1 MGVTTRVASS
11 VVSFF
16 AIYGSKKRMP
26 LQPLTQANL
35 QNTVQ
40 IKMSNI
46 IYIGYY
52 FKVQPMQPGTEI
64 LIAELGY
71 AGFESF
77 VETEEGVTAYIQKEE
92 YYDTI
97 LDDIQ
102 ILKSDEFEITYTFD
116 EIEQTNW
123 NEEWEKN
130 FNPIVVDDLC
140 AVRAP
145 FHDKFDTEY
154 DIIIEPK
161 MSFGTGHHETTHMMI
176 QHILKN
182 DFEDKSVLD
191 MGCGTAVL
199 AILAEMKGAKP
210 LDAIDIDNW
219 CYLNSLENVER
230 NNCKHISVYEGE
242 AALLKDKKYDTI
254 IANINRN
261 ILLNDIATYSKCLDA
276 KGTLFLSGFYQ
287 EDIPMI
293 EKECNDNQ
301 LVLKDTLT
309 RNNWVALKFEKQ

>member
-1 MGVTTRVASS
+1 
-11 VVSFF
+11 
-16 AIYGSKKRMP
+16 
-26 LQPLTQANL
+26 
-35 QNTVQ
+35 
-40 IKMSNI
+40 MSNI
-46 IYIGYY
+46 IYLGYY
-52 FKVQPMQPGTEI
+52 FKVKPLQPAVEI

-92 YYDTI
+92 WKDNM
-97 LDDIQ
+97 LDDIK
-102 ILKSDEFEITYTFD
+102 ILKSDEFEITFTSE

-130 FNPIVVDDLC
+130 FNPIIVDDAC
-140 AVRAP
+140 SVRAP
-145 FHDKFDTEY
+145 FHEKPNTEY

-191 MGCGTAVL
+191 MGCGTGVL

-210 LDAIDIDNW
+210 LDAIDYDNW

-230 NNCKHISVYEGE
+230 NNCKHISVEEGD
-242 AALLKDKKYDTI
+242 ASLLPGKHYDI
-254 IANINRN
+254 VIANINRN
-261 ILLNDIATYSKCLDA
+261 ILLNDMETYVNTLNEN
-276 KGTLFLSGFYQ
+276 GTLFLSGFYKD
-287 EDIPMI
+287 DISVI
-293 EKECNDNQ
+293 EAECNKFN
-301 LVLKDTLT
+301 LKHIETLE
-309 RNNWVALKFEKQ
+309 RNNWVALKFQK

>member
-1 MGVTTRVASS
+1 
-11 VVSFF
+11 
-16 AIYGSKKRMP
+16 
-26 LQPLTQANL
+26 
-35 QNTVQ
+35 
-40 IKMSNI
+40 MSNI
-46 IYIGYY
+46 IYKGYY
-52 FKVQPMQPGTEI
+52 FKVEPLQPAVEI

-92 YYDTI
+92 WNQNI

-102 ILKSDEFEITYTFD
+102 ILNSDEFDITYTHED
-116 EIEQTNW
+116 IEQTNW
-123 NEEWEKN
+123 NAEWEKN
-130 FNPIVVDDLC
+130 FNPIVVDDVC

-145 FHDKFDTEY
+145 FHEKFDTEY

-176 QHILKN
+176 QHILQN
-182 DFEDKSVLD
+182 DFKDKSVLD

-210 LDAIDIDNW
+210 IDAIDIDNW

-242 AALLKDKKYDTI
+242 ASLLKDKNYDII

-261 ILLNDIATYSKCLDA
+261 ILLQDIATYAKCLNTN
-276 KGTLFLSGFYQ
+276 GSLFLSGFY
-287 EDIPMI
+287 EDDIPLI
-293 EKECNDNQ
+293 EKECNVNNLQ
-301 LVLKDTLT
+301 HLKTLK
-309 RNNWVALKFEKQ
+309 RNNWVALHFKN